1 MKHRLE
7 FNNVENNNRNMGVN
21 TPFILA
27 YNGVEVGGEYATAQG
42 RFHAMQRQMGRQ
54 ITLENYQELL
64 RLPVNEWVS
73 IYQFNA
79 IDKLECSFEN
89 DIYECSR

>member
-1 MKHRLE
+1 
-7 FNNVENNNRNMGVN
+7 
-21 TPFILA
+21 
-27 YNGVEVGGEYATAQG
+27 
-42 RFHAMQRQMGRQ
+42 MGRQ

-64 RLPVNEWVS
+64 RLPVNDAVS

-79 IDKLECSFEN
+79 IDNLQCGYEN